1 MKKKTIL
8 SIIEIILPII
18 LFIILLV
25 SKLSDNLM
33 YIIMMSAF
41 IGWAIP
47 YFVILI
53 SGIAILK
60 ESHHKLALT
69 INILAMLLDI
79 VLLVFSFEL
88 YNKKM
93 IVPIT
98 EYIILLLVSI
108 INIIYYVIYMKK
120 NPSEETKKIKR
131 IKKDNNGAIVW
142 KRKN

>member
-1 MKKKTIL
+1 MKKSKIL
-8 SIIEIILPII
+8 SIIEIIIPII

-53 SGIAILK
+53 SGIVILK
-60 ESHHKLALT
+60 DSHHKLSLT
-69 INILAMLLDI
+69 INILAAILDI

-88 YNKKM
+88 YEKKM
-93 IVPIT
+93 LVPIT
-98 EYIILLLVSI
+98 EYAILLTFSI
-108 INIIYYVIYMKK
+108 INIIYYIIYMKK
-120 NPSEETKKIKR
+120 NPSEETTRIKKIK
-131 IKKDNNGAIVW
+131 KENNGAIV
-142 KRKN
+142 

>member
-1 MKKKTIL
+1 MKRKIL
-8 SIIEIILPII
+8 SIIEVILPIV

-53 SGIAILK
+53 SGIAIFNN
-60 ESHHKLALT
+60 SHHKLGLI
-69 INILAMLLDI
+69 INILAVILDI

-88 YNKKM
+88 YDKKM
-93 IVPIT
+93 IVPTT
-98 EYIILLLVSI
+98 EYILLLVFSI
-108 INIIYYVIYMKK
+108 INIIYYIVYMKK
-120 NPSEETKKIKR
+120 HPSEETSNIKKIK
-131 IKKDNNGAIVW
+131 KENNGAIV
-142 KRKN
+142 

>member
-1 MKKKTIL
+1 MKRKIL
-8 SIIEIILPII
+8 SIIEVILPII

-47 YFVILI
+47 YFVILL
-53 SGIAILK
+53 SGIAMLK
-60 ESHHKLALT
+60 DSHHKLALI
-69 INILAMLLDI
+69 INILAALLDV
-79 VLLVFSFEL
+79 VLLIFSFEL

-98 EYIILLLVSI
+98 EYIILFVFSI
-108 INIIYYVIYMKK
+108 INIIYFIIYLKK
-120 NPSEETKKIKR
+120 NPNEETQNIKKIK
-131 IKKDNNGAIVW
+131 KENNGAIV
-142 KRKN
+142 